1 MCLRLQARRPA
12 LHRPTAT
19 PGRPL
24 RRGRTGAGDSFHA
37 DWRITD
43 LIRHA
48 QQREAPDPGVV
59 CPDDGPEFT
68 ALQDQ
73 VRAAL
78 EKEPR
83 KEPDLAPPSR
93 PRHVRG
99 LHHSQLMTTVCRA
112 GAPPQRGRRPLQWKL
127 EMTMETNPTAL
138 LLELAA
144 QARNMN
150 DPDALRDV
158 LSAGHRAWCEG
169 IADVQASIGRQTA
182 PLSDADVAERCAAAG
197 TPWEEG
203 TARSEA
209 VAALAFAT
217 WDASPAAMAYTELAE
232 RAARFGVCL
241 LGEDVL

>member
-1 MCLRLQARRPA
+1 
-12 LHRPTAT
+12 
-19 PGRPL
+19 
-24 RRGRTGAGDSFHA
+24 
-37 DWRITD
+37 
-43 LIRHA
+43 
-48 QQREAPDPGVV
+48 
-59 CPDDGPEFT
+59 
-68 ALQDQ
+68 
-73 VRAAL
+73 
-78 EKEPR
+78 
-83 KEPDLAPPSR
+83 
-93 PRHVRG
+93 
-99 LHHSQLMTTVCRA
+99 
-112 GAPPQRGRRPLQWKL
+112 
-127 EMTMETNPTAL
+127 METNPTAL